1 MEKQVELNSYSQK
14 NKNLLIA
21 NFFLKSY
28 ISYRLYFNE
37 KVKFMR
43 KIAKSIVAIIYGIG
57 VAIVFVLLTIILFQ
71 SHIVVFPNAMLPMEL
86 RELASIWLAMGFIP
100 MMIFSILFH
109 KVFEI
114 SKSNHKKRNTI
125 LTYIPTVICL
135 LCLVFWLCTL
145 VIGMINT
152 MNHMVLK

>member
-1 MEKQVELNSYSQK
+1 
-14 NKNLLIA
+14 
-21 NFFLKSY
+21 
-28 ISYRLYFNE
+28 
-37 KVKFMR
+37 MR
-43 KIAKSIVAIIYGIG
+43 KVGKLMVAIIYGIG
-57 VAIVFVLLTIILFQ
+57 VAIVLALLTAVLFQ
-71 SHIVVFPNAMLPMEL
+71 SHIVTFSNAMLPMEL

-125 LTYIPTVICL
+125 LTYIPTSICL
-135 LCLVFWLCTL
+135 LCTVFWLCIF

-152 MNHMVLK
+152 MNHSVLK